1 MPVDTQH
8 KLYAET
14 EQKAR
19 RVRDAVAGTDAVKA
33 RANHY
38 LRDPDPSDP
47 KRFKDYKDSAQF
59 LGVTKRTRDWMVG
72 AIFRKA
78 PTVELPAILEP
89 ILQDADGSGQSL
101 TQFSRNVTSQAIVNG
116 RHGVLV
122 EYPEAEPGATKADN
136 EGRHATLKAYSS
148 QSIINWRH
156 EGDNLV
162 LVVLRE
168 TYDHMVDEFEVDERE
183 QFRVLSLDEGQY
195 LQRVFRDGEEV
206 SRIEPRMADGNRWPV
221 IPFQFVG
228 VVNNDSVPDNP
239 LLLDLADVN
248 IGHLRNSA
256 DVEEAAFLV
265 GQPMFHINTGET
277 SAEDWATLNPDGI
290 TVGSRRGIQTQGGS
304 AELIQA
310 EERNLPMKLME
321 HKEQQMQAIGARLIE
336 QRGTNETAEAVK
348 ARSGSDSANL
358 ATVGDNVSDALEN
371 CMEWAALFMTVA
383 DVDDQISVELNRSF
397 YDQSADPQEVAAYI
411 QMTDRGL
418 AAPSDFL
425 NWARERGLVSAD
437 RSNEDIL
444 AEAESSGM
452 NLGGV

>member
-1 MPVDTQH
+1 MPVDTQNKEYQPH
-8 KLYAET
+8 EA
-14 EQKAR
+14 KAR
-19 RVRDAVAGTDAVKA
+19 RVRDAVAGTDVVKA
-33 RANHY
+33 RAKHY

-47 KRFKDYKDSAQF
+47 KRFEDYKDGAQF
-59 LGVTKRTRDWMVG
+59 LGVTKRTLDWMVG

-78 PTVELPAILEP
+78 PTVDLPAILEP

-148 QSIINWRH
+148 QSIINWRYA
-156 EGDNLV
+156 GDNLV

-239 LLLDLADVN
+239 LLLDLADTN
-248 IGHLRNSA
+248 ILHFRSSA
-256 DVEEAAFLV
+256 DRYESSFLV
-265 GQPMFHINTGET
+265 GQPMFHVDTGET
-277 SAEDWATLNPDGI
+277 SAEDWEKLNPNGI
-290 TVGSRRGIQTQGGS
+290 TVGSRRGIQTQGGRVEIVQA
-304 AELIQA
+304 AENDMSRQDMIDTLD
-310 EERNLPMKLME
+310 N
-321 HKEQQMQAIGARLIE
+321 MQKIGARLIE
-336 QRGTNETAEAVK
+336 SKGGNETAEAVRE
-348 ARSGSDSANL
+348 RSGSDTANL
-358 ATVGDNVSDALEN
+358 STVADNVGAALED
-371 CMEWAALFMTVA
+371 CIEWAAMFMTSS
-383 DVDDQISVELNRSF
+383 DVSDQVSVELNRDF
-397 YDQSADPQEVAAYI
+397 YDKDADAQSIMAMLAMV
-411 QMTDRGL
+411 DRGL
-418 AAPSDFL
+418 MADSDMFS
-425 NWARERGLVSAD
+425 WSRERGLIDAD
-437 RSNEDIL
+437 RSDEDIR